1 MFTRDTFSTKLF
13 RRAKN
18 KWTILYQI
26 NAAFKK
32 ELDVV
37 TLVFQKSNLKT
48 SDMTKGC
55 LLYTSDAADDC

>member
-1 MFTRDTFSTKLF
+1 MLMFTRDTFSTKLF

-32 ELDVV
+32 ELDVI

-48 SDMTKGC
+48 SDMTKGG
-55 LLYTSDAADDC
+55 